1 VEGLHNIEVP
11 VAVIAVVFVGW
22 QARCSFRCLSRVD
35 LAVYLRECQYRPG
48 PPASRTLGTVI
59 NGNAL

>member
-1 VEGLHNIEVP
+1 VEGLHDIEVP
-11 VAVIAVVFVGW
+11 VAVIAVVFIGW
-22 QARCSFRCLSRVD
+22 QAKCSFRSLCRVD

-48 PPASRTLGTVI
+48 APASRTLGTVI